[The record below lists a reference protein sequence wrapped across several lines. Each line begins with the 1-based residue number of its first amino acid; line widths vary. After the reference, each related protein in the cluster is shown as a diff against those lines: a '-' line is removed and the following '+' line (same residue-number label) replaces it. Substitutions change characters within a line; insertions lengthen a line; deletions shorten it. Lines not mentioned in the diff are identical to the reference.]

1 MASTRHGYTATTKS
15 GEHLLNREVGDGSYF
30 TYGTFSF
37 KSCITREI
45 TSLSTKKKKIF
56 YIQKSTVH
64 SVTLI
69 LDDPLYISNF
79 DTRKVMPFLFLKTCM
94 YLLFCTLHLFYTYFI
109 FFKFTSGYILTWS
122 LIRW

>member
-45 TSLSTKKKKIF
+45 TSLSTKKKDF
-56 YIQKSTVH
+56 
-64 SVTLI
+64 
-69 LDDPLYISNF
+69 LYTEKHGAFCDINF
-79 DTRKVMPFLFLKTCM
+79 
-94 YLLFCTLHLFYTYFI
+94 
-109 FFKFTSGYILTWS
+109 G
-122 LIRW
+122 

>member
-45 TSLSTKKKKIF
+45 ASLSTKKKKDF
-56 YIQKSTVH
+56 
-64 SVTLI
+64 
-69 LDDPLYISNF
+69 LYTEKHGAFCDINF
-79 DTRKVMPFLFLKTCM
+79 
-94 YLLFCTLHLFYTYFI
+94 
-109 FFKFTSGYILTWS
+109 G
-122 LIRW
+122 